1 MISQNDKTYIFFSA
15 MELTVKRCNEII
27 SHFGCADNVLSA
39 LLEGDS
45 FLVDFFNTDYEKFKS
60 KLLSFSFE
68 TLEQYFLN
76 KHVGYITI
84 ESSLYPQ
91 QLKQLDEP
99 PYILYYIGDLSLLS
113 TKNIAI
119 VGSRTPTFYGREITD
134 LFAKTL
140 VKNDFTIVSGL
151 STGVDKIAHE
161 TALKEN
167 GKTIAVLGNGFQHMY
182 PKSNINLAR
191 EIAKKGLLITEY
203 YPTFQARNYSFP
215 MRNRIIAG
223 LSCGVLLTEAAKKSG
238 SLHTKNFALELGI
251 DVFSVPGN
259 IISTK
264 SEGTNNIIKYGHAQ
278 MVTSPNDIL
287 EQYGIKPTK
296 VKKEKIELNF
306 DENKIYSILKDG
318 EKSFDEIQ
326 YKTNISVQSLNTYL
340 TTMQIRGI
348 IKKLPGNYYTI

>member
-119 VGSRTPTFYGREITD
+119 VGSRTPTFYGREITE

-140 VKNDFTIVSGL
+140 VKN
-151 STGVDKIAHE
+151 
-161 TALKEN
+161 
-167 GKTIAVLGNGFQHMY
+167 
-182 PKSNINLAR
+182 
-191 EIAKKGLLITEY
+191 
-203 YPTFQARNYSFP
+203 TFQARNYSFP

-259 IISTK
+259 ITSTK